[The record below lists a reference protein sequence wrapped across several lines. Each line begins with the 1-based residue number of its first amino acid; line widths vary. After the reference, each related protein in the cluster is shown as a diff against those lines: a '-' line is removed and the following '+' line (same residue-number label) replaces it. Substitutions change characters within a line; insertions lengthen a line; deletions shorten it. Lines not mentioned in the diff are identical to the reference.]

1 MEKNNLLYYIR
12 GGACI
17 LVILIHCELSG
28 VIGQYITGISRIAVP
43 IFFLTSGYYANRKN
57 INTTQSA
64 LTKQLLRISK
74 MTIYTAV
81 FYCMVNIVC
90 GWIEGDPIGWLNSFF
105 NWKDLTRLL
114 FFNRAVFLSAIM
126 WYFFAMI
133 YICIIVKILIA
144 TYGIDK
150 CVYVI
155 PILFVLNIII
165 GEIGRKPWYYTGNF
179 LFTGIPFYLTGYY
192 MKERSMVKSSKIL
205 VWTLSIIGFLLTI
218 IEIRYIGNS
227 YVYIGTIIT
236 SIAIFRL
243 SFMYDI
249 EEGNNFYYKLGR
261 NYSTMIFIV
270 HCAVIKILNQINFT
284 NE

>member
-105 NWKDLTRLL
+105 QLER
-114 FFNRAVFLSAIM
+114 FNKVIVF
-126 WYFFAMI
+126 
-133 YICIIVKILIA
+133 
-144 TYGIDK
+144 
-150 CVYVI
+150 
-155 PILFVLNIII
+155 
-165 GEIGRKPWYYTGNF
+165 
-179 LFTGIPFYLTGYY
+179 
-192 MKERSMVKSSKIL
+192 
-205 VWTLSIIGFLLTI
+205 
-218 IEIRYIGNS
+218 
-227 YVYIGTIIT
+227 
-236 SIAIFRL
+236 
-243 SFMYDI
+243 
-249 EEGNNFYYKLGR
+249 
-261 NYSTMIFIV
+261 
-270 HCAVIKILNQINFT
+270 
-284 NE
+284 